1 VIEVAMA
8 AHVSVVIP
16 CYKQA
21 QYLPEAVASIVAQHF
36 TNWELIIVDD
46 GSPDDT
52 VTVATTLIAA
62 YPDRAI
68 RLLRQANAGLAG
80 ARNAGIA
87 IAQGSII
94 MPLDADDLIEPEFLA
109 RAVAIFDTHPNVGYV
124 YSDVK
129 LFDDEQGLIN
139 NRPYDPQRLP
149 IICLSH
155 AASPFRRIAWQQVG
169 GYRVSMSH
177 GYEDWDFWLSLTEVG
192 WVGQHIPIPLVN
204 YRRTGTSMLSTRS
217 QHFDLEIRA
226 MLIRNHPRLYETGF
240 HTWARRV
247 LSPEWSSNDA
257 LHPNHWL
264 AAFLNYNLLI
274 ALHAPRELPRT
285 LLRPL
290 YWQLPPRLHTPLRR
304 FARMI
309 LH

>member
-1 VIEVAMA
+1 MA
-8 AHVSVVIP
+8 PHVSVVIP

-36 TNWELIIVDD
+36 TNWEVIIVDD

-52 VTVATTLIAA
+52 ATIAATLIAA

-87 IAQGSII
+87 IAQGAII

-109 RAVAIFDTHPNVGYV
+109 RAVAIFETHPDVGYV
-124 YSDVK
+124 FSDVK
-129 LFDDEQGLIN
+129 LFDGEQGIVN
-139 NRPYDPQRLP
+139 YWPYNKQRLRV
-149 IICLSH
+149 ICLSH

-169 GYRVSMSH
+169 GYRTTMSR
-177 GYEDWDFWLSLTEVG
+177 GYEDWDFWLALADGG
-192 WVGQHIPIPLVN
+192 WDGQHIPIPLVN
-204 YRRTGTSMLSTRS
+204 YRRTSASMLTTRIR
-217 QHFDLEIRA
+217 QFDIELRA

-257 LHPNHWL
+257 LHPNYWL
-264 AAFLNYNLLI
+264 AAFLSYNLLI

-304 FARMI
+304 FARLI
-309 LH
+309 LR